1 MGTPPPFFELRIAGP
16 DGQDVARGEVGEIV
30 GRGPI
35 MMSGYYGRKDLTDQA
50 LVAGWLH
57 SGDLGYT
64 DEERLSVPGGPKK
77 GSDQIRGCERDPK
90 DIEEIILRHPAV
102 REAAVFGVPDERWGE
117 TPVAA
122 VLLAEAP
129 AATADELIAWTNA
142 NVSAKFQHISDL
154 RVLAEFPRNAAGKTL
169 KRVIRDQFCAQLRQV
184 SPEAT

>member
-1 MGTPPPFFELRIAGP
+1 MDRK
-16 DGQDVARGEVGEIV
+16 
-30 GRGPI
+30 
-35 MMSGYYGRKDLTDQA
+35 KDLIK
-50 LVAGWLH
+50 
-57 SGDLGYT
+57 SGGV
-64 DEERLSVPGGPKK
+64 SVY
-77 GSDQIRGCERDPK
+77 PK

-142 NVSAKFQHISDL
+142 NVSAKFQRISDL

>member
-35 MMSGYYGRKDLTDQA
+35 MMSGYYGRKDQTDQA

-57 SGDLGYT
+57 SGDLGYI
-64 DEERLSVPGGPKK
+64 DSDGYLFLVDRKK
-77 GSDQIRGCERDPK
+77 ESDQVRGCERVPERHRRD
-90 DIEEIILRHPAV
+90 HPASPGGA
-102 REAAVFGVPDERWGE
+102 RAAVFGVPDEKWGE
-117 TPVAA
+117 MPVCRGA
-122 VLLAEAP
+122 LAEAP
-129 AATADELIAWTNA
+129 ADTATSYSWTNA
-142 NVSAKFQHISDL
+142 NVSAKFQRISDL

-169 KRVIRDQFCAQLRQV
+169 KRVIRDQFCAQLRQA